1 MIYDVIT
8 IFPQFFESPFSFGIL
23 KKAQEKGLIRINTH
37 DPRKFALDKH
47 NTVDDKPYG
56 GGAGMVFK
64 PEPVA
69 RTIESLLN
77 KSSKSIALLTTPQGE
92 VFSDKI
98 AKDLSNYDRVILIC
112 GRYEGIDE
120 RIREIYVD
128 KEISIGDYVISG
140 GEYAAALIIDAV
152 SRFIPSVLGNE
163 YSPYSDSFRE
173 GLLEYPQYTR
183 PEIFKGKK
191 VPEILL
197 SGNHKEIENWRRLES
212 LKRTVIRNPYLL
224 DKTDLSLDEIK
235 YIGQIKTQIHKTRKV
250 YVALVHYPVY
260 NKSLKTITA
269 AFTNLDVHDISRV
282 CRTYGIKRFYLVQP
296 VVEQQ
301 KLVEKVL
308 CHWITGPGRSFNPTR
323 AEALKLVSIKN
334 SVDDTITEIEA
345 KEGTKPKV
353 VVTDARAREGMIGYN
368 ELREKIST
376 GEEPYLI
383 LFGTGWGIV
392 KDVIESAD
400 YILKPIESFSDYNHL
415 SVRSAAAVIIDRL
428 LSC

>member
-23 KKAQEKGLIRINTH
+23 KKAHEKNLIRISTH

-69 RTIESLLN
+69 RTIESLI
-77 KSSKSIALLTTPQGE
+77 KKGSKSITILTTPQGE
-92 VFSDKI
+92 VFSDNI
-98 AKDLSNYDRVILIC
+98 AKNLSKYDQIILIC

-128 KEISIGDYVISG
+128 KEISIGDYVLSG
-140 GEYAAALIIDAV
+140 GEYAAAVIIDAV
-152 SRFIPSVLGNE
+152 SRFIPNVLGNE
-163 YSPYSDSFRE
+163 YSPYSDSFGE
-173 GLLEYPQYTR
+173 GLLEHPQYTR
-183 PEIFKGKK
+183 PETFNGKK
-191 VPEILL
+191 VPEMLL
-197 SGNHKEIENWRRLES
+197 TGNHKEIESWRRLES
-212 LKRTVIRNPYLL
+212 LKRTLLRKPYLL
-224 DKTDLSLDEIK
+224 DKTNLNLDEIK
-235 YIGQIKTQIHKTRKV
+235 YVGQLRNQIYRSRKV

-260 NKSLKTITA
+260 NKSLKTITT

-282 CRTYGIKRFYLVQP
+282 CRTYGIKGFYLVQP

-301 KLVEKVL
+301 KLVERVL
-308 CHWITGPGRSFNPTR
+308 SHWITGPGRSFNPTR
-323 AEALKLVSIKN
+323 AEALKLVSVKDSI
-334 SVDDTITEIEA
+334 DDTLREIESN
-345 KEGTKPKV
+345 EGIRPKV
-353 VVTDARAREGMIGYN
+353 VVTDARAQEGMIGYHD
-368 ELREKIST
+368 LREKIST

-392 KDVIESAD
+392 KEVIESAD

-415 SVRSAAAVIIDRL
+415 SVRSAAAAIIDRL

>member
-98 AKDLSNYDRVILIC
+98 AKDLSIYDRVILIC

-152 SRFIPSVLGNE
+152 SRFIPNVLGNE

-235 YIGQIKTQIHKTRKV
+235 YIGQIKTQIDKTRKV

-260 NKSLKTITA
+260 NKSLKIITA

-334 SVDDTITEIEA
+334 SVDDTVREIEA
-345 KEGTKPKV
+345 REGTKPKV